1 MENKWEGQD
10 WNKKRQCEAVDI
22 FPVRNAEG
30 LKRGSNGGECQQEK
44 KACACKEMTWHDLMA
59 E

>member
-44 KACACKEMTWHDLMA
+44 KACACKEMT
-59 E
+59 